1 MVLVGS
7 DSGLGGAVHHCGL
20 PSALAGSG
28 KTPAARAAFPFLKA
42 GPGILFKQTGV
53 SLNNVK
59 AY

>member
-28 KTPAARAAFPFLKA
+28 KTPAVRAALLSQGWPWHL
-42 GPGILFKQTGV
+42 I
-53 SLNNVK
+53 
-59 AY
+59 